1 MSPCVIAA
9 YAGVSDEL
17 SSQLAESVTCH
28 IESSAAMLRLSS
40 KEPHDSDW
48 IVVSQD
54 SAARAGTTLAA
65 SQRSDADQKTE
76 QKRLDSASEEVELF
90 SRPRTGGHTIS
101 SMVSGATD
109 KFVSYVGSC
118 TQLLS
123 KSFSAG
129 HTPEQ
134 IPLVPIPEGF
144 QSQASGEMAGSDASK
159 FGSSTDESPHTPS
172 FHTPM
177 ATPSDNRD
185 FGDAAIAATLEAPQ
199 GTPAQLST
207 VASATLE
214 APQGT
219 PAQLSTGAEKEGAMV
234 EISLEE
240 EVPVFDAGV
249 PGASQKP
256 TDSIL
261 SVSGAVKSATGM
273 CLQTLPG
280 NQTLPDSS
288 GLQSH
293 LPSDAHKDGHGEQS
307 PLCDDNETFPV
318 TDRSALEEKSLEPRS
333 CMPSLPHDK
342 AELLQYELDS
352 SAASCT
358 PSTTLP
364 SSLLSTPSDDLDSY
378 EILGSAQPSAV
389 QTDASA
395 SEHTHRPR
403 LSDSS
408 PSLPFLSPT
417 AEPQI
422 LGEGCPLR
430 GTEDVE
436 MKDDTELG
444 RKDAEGGLT
453 EECVGSKN
461 ASDNMAAASDLAS
474 ESSMGLRNPQC
485 PLPKCSSPDKD
496 AACSQPFPDPH
507 LSPDSGCLSDEADKL
522 ESSVAPLAAAASVL
536 SGEGA
541 SKPSLSRDSL
551 HLNLHRTTS
560 GVSSSLP
567 RSASQPVLHDPSSY
581 RSHGMSP
588 SDFKR
593 ERHLPH
599 SPLRAIRNIPI
610 VKNPYMSPLLAPDW
624 LLEGLPHVCLVVSGF
639 VFCFSLFQCF
649 TGCSNARRKAPHPH
663 PRPNPHPNTPLALL
677 VGNSQII
684 RSLQRSKLFQIL

>member
-1 MSPCVIAA
+1 
-9 YAGVSDEL
+9 
-17 SSQLAESVTCH
+17 
-28 IESSAAMLRLSS
+28 MLRLSS

-65 SQRSDADQKTE
+65 SQRSDTDQKTE

-134 IPLVPIPEGF
+134 IPLVPIPEGC

-199 GTPAQLST
+199 GTSAQLSAA
-207 VASATLE
+207 ASATLE

-240 EVPVFDAGV
+240 EVPVFDAGG

-256 TDSIL
+256 ADSIL

-280 NQTLPDSS
+280 DQTLPDSS

-293 LPSDAHKDGHGEQS
+293 LPSDAHKDGHGEQF
-307 PLCDDNETFPV
+307 PLCDDNEMIPV

-395 SEHTHRPR
+395 SEHTHHPR

-408 PSLPFLSPT
+408 PSLPFMSPT
-417 AEPQI
+417 AEPQT
-422 LGEGCPLR
+422 LGEGCPL
-430 GTEDVE
+430 GGSKDVE
-436 MKDDTELG
+436 LKDDTELG
-444 RKDAEGGLT
+444 RKETEGGLT
-453 EECVGSKN
+453 EERTGSKN
-461 ASDNMAAASDLAS
+461 ASENMAAASGLAS

-485 PLPKCSSPDKD
+485 PLPKRSSPDKD
-496 AACSQPFPDPH
+496 AACSRPFPDPH

-522 ESSVAPLAAAASVL
+522 ESSVAPLAATASVL
-536 SGEGA
+536 SDEGA

-560 GVSSSLP
+560 GGSSSLP
-567 RSASQPVLHDPSSY
+567 RSASQPVLHDPSAY

-639 VFCFSLFQCF
+639 VFHFSLFQCF
-649 TGCSNARRKAPHPH
+649 TGCSNARRRAPHPY
-663 PRPNPHPNTPLALL
+663 PCPNPHPNTPLALL
-677 VGNSQII
+677 VDDSQII